1 MLSDDKL
8 KQRRVLSG
16 DSSSDIQQEPAS
28 VQDHHP
34 HCKGLE
40 ERSVANWEWVEAG
53 GRARLSLPSVGR
65 AACQRGSAHSQGWT
79 RMGKVYHGRSWS
91 PKGRKVRGGNGPDSS
106 ACDSP
111 GQTSKREVDHV
122 EAPTSGES
130 GFDFNF
136 DGNPRKF
143 LAGETGLANIS

>member
-16 DSSSDIQQEPAS
+16 DSSSDIQPEPAS
-28 VQDHHP
+28 VRDHHP

-65 AACQRGSAHSQGWT
+65 AACQ
-79 RMGKVYHGRSWS
+79 MGLCSI
-91 PKGRKVRGGNGPDSS
+91 
-106 ACDSP
+106 
-111 GQTSKREVDHV
+111 
-122 EAPTSGES
+122 
-130 GFDFNF
+130 
-136 DGNPRKF
+136 
-143 LAGETGLANIS
+143 TGLDRDGSGAGWVRYIMAGH